1 MNDLEQYTQK
11 ASKDGRPPKPG
22 IILGIRMCL
31 LALHRLEIS
40 DVNEHKRSLIVMVE
54 TDRCL
59 PDAVQLVTGCRLGNR
74 TLKLRDMGKMAATF
88 VDLKKDR
95 ALRLAGRESAN
106 SKAAE
111 QFPTLTKEEALSR
124 AYRTAGDEELFR
136 TEWVRV
142 DLDPADL
149 PGHRVPRVICEE
161 CGEGIG
167 FHREARIAGR
177 VLCRACAGERYYHP
191 L

>member
-1 MNDLEQYTQK
+1 MNDLDHYTQK

-31 LALHRLEIS
+31 LALRQLEIS
-40 DVNEHKRSLIVMVE
+40 DVTAHKRSLIVVVE

-106 SKAAE
+106 ANAAE
-111 QFPTLTKEEALSR
+111 KFPTLTKEEALSR
-124 AYRTAGDEELFR
+124 AYHTVSDDELFHA
-136 TEWVRV
+136 EWVRV
-142 DLDPADL
+142 HLDPADL
-149 PGHRVPRVICEE
+149 PGHRVPRVICEQ
-161 CGEGIG
+161 CGEGVG
-167 FHREARIAGR
+167 FHREVRIAGR
-177 VLCRACAGERYYHP
+177 VLCRACTGERYYDP